1 MISLTS
7 RARTLLRD
15 QRMNE
20 NGVVVSDVC
29 WGVRDVSPLPVRQHK
44 IRVSDVQ
51 DVKSTKMANE
61 GMG

>member
-1 MISLTS
+1 
-7 RARTLLRD
+7 
-15 QRMNE
+15 MNE